1 MFKKTFLIIA
11 ALATLPHCDWSGKC
25 CKDCKTEDI
34 EVIEMQEAGDN
45 QAEGAEDQE

>member
-11 ALATLPHCDWSGKC
+11 SLALLPHCDWSGKC
-25 CKDCKTEDI
+25 CKNCKTEDTDVV
-34 EVIEMQEAGDN
+34 ELQEPTSE